1 MFRQWQCESTLVV
14 HIRIKNRNSIENR
27 NNVVDPWDAE
37 GETNAAQSNYYWH
50 VFNPEVTEPSDLEGT
65 PG

>member
-1 MFRQWQCESTLVV
+1 V
-14 HIRIKNRNSIENR
+14 HIRIKNRNSSENR